1 MFVHLLQI
9 FTHQIFITDTPKPM
23 KTTLL
28 ILLFVLISCKQADI
42 EIPLTPDEPAQT
54 AQKMSYLA
62 LGDSYTIGEG
72 VAISERWPV
81 QLSEALKAQNISF
94 DSPQIIARTGWTTD
108 ELMRAI
114 DEANISDTF
123 DLVSLLIGVNNQ
135 YRGRPVEQF
144 RIDLVTLIDKALT
157 FAGNDTSRV
166 FMLSIPDWG
175 ATPFASGR
183 DREKIASEINA
194 YNYVIYQETSA
205 RNILFINI
213 TPISREALTDPTMLA
228 NDRLHPS
235 GKMYLRW
242 VNELLPLLTPQI
254 HK

>member
-1 MFVHLLQI
+1 
-9 FTHQIFITDTPKPM
+9 M
-23 KTTLL
+23 KTLLL
-28 ILLFVLISCKQADI
+28 ILLFGFLSCKNAYNDMPQQNDAAEYPI
-42 EIPLTPDEPAQT
+42 K
-54 AQKMSYLA
+54 KMSYLA

-72 VAISERWPV
+72 VTISERWPV
-81 QLSEALKAQNISF
+81 QLTQALKAKNF
-94 DSPQIIARTGWTTD
+94 DVETPQIIARTGWTTD

-144 RIDLVTLIDKALT
+144 RLDLVSLIEKALT

-194 YNYVIYQETSA
+194 YNYVIHQETSA
-205 RNILFINI
+205 RNILFVNI
-213 TPISREALTDPTMLA
+213 TPISREALSDPTLLA
-228 NDRLHPS
+228 NDGLHPS

-242 VNELLPLLTPQI
+242 VNELLPRLTPQI

>member
-1 MFVHLLQI
+1 
-9 FTHQIFITDTPKPM
+9 M
-23 KTTLL
+23 KTVIM
-28 ILLFVLISCKQADI
+28 ILLLASMSCKQADT
-42 EIPLTPDEPAQT
+42 ERPLPENEPVQT
-54 AQKMSYLA
+54 EKKMNYLA

-72 VAISERWPV
+72 VTISERWPM
-81 QLSEALKAQNISF
+81 QLTQALKAKNF
-94 DSPQIIARTGWTTD
+94 DVENPQIIARTGWTTD

-144 RIDLVTLIDKALT
+144 RLDLVSLIEKALT

-194 YNYVIYQETSA
+194 YNYVIHQETSA
-205 RNILFINI
+205 RNILFVNI
-213 TPISREALTDPTMLA
+213 TPISREALSDPTLLA

-242 VNELLPLLTPQI
+242 VNELLPRLTPQI